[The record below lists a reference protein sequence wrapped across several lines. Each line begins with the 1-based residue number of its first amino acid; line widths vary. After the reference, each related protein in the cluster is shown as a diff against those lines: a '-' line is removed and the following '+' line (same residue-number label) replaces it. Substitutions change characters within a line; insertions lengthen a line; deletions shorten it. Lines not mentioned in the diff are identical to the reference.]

1 MPQITNDYNRVQLYK
16 LSTEPGS
23 SGPLIVMQ
31 HGYSP
36 DDVTLQESVFLL
48 RRDGAWVDFVPLGA
62 ASNPEL
68 WDACL
73 FEKAVEVVK
82 LLETDK
88 LDAEVYPLE
97 VTPEALS
104 SWLTHTAG
112 FTAQQRID
120 ALVNLYKERVRNK
133 KH

>member
-1 MPQITNDYNRVQLYK
+1 
-16 LSTEPGS
+16 
-23 SGPLIVMQ
+23 MQ

-36 DDVTLQESVFLL
+36 RDMTLRESIFLL
-48 RRDGAWVDFVPLGA
+48 RQDGTWVDFVPLGA
-62 ASNPEL
+62 ASNPDL

-73 FEKAVEVVK
+73 LETAVEVVK

-88 LDAEVYPLE
+88 LDAEIYPLE

-104 SWLTHTAG
+104 SWLTRTAG

-120 ALVNLYKERVRNK
+120 NLVSHYKERLRNK
-133 KH
+133 K

>member
-1 MPQITNDYNRVQLYK
+1 MPQITNDYNRVQLFK
-16 LSTEPGS
+16 LSSEPGA
-23 SGPLIVMQ
+23 SGPLIVLQ

-36 DDVTLQESVFLL
+36 SDVTLQESIFLL
-48 RRDGAWVDFVPLGA
+48 RRDGKWVDFVPLGA
-62 ASNPEL
+62 ASKPEL

-104 SWLTHTAG
+104 SWLTRTAG
-112 FTAQQRID
+112 FTAQKRID
-120 ALVNLYKERVRNK
+120 TLVNLYKQRLRSP
-133 KH
+133 

>member
-1 MPQITNDYNRVQLYK
+1 MPQITNDYNRVQLFK
-16 LSTEPGS
+16 LSSEPGA

-31 HGYSP
+31 HGYSRH
-36 DDVTLQESVFLL
+36 DMTLQESIFLL
-48 RRDGAWVDFVPLGA
+48 RRDGTWVDFVPLGA
-62 ASNPEL
+62 ASKPEL

-73 FEKAVEVVK
+73 FERAVEVVK

-104 SWLTHTAG
+104 SWLTRTAG

-120 ALVNLYKERVRNK
+120 TLVNLYKQRLRSP
-133 KH
+133 